1 MQITRKN
8 IKYLRIKIDREGQ
21 LIVSAPL
28 HMSQRQI
35 ELFLEEK
42 KNRIRKYTSHI
53 QQKKS
58 ENILQP
64 DQVILYG
71 EIYTMFACS
80 GSSDIVVDAMNKTIH
95 SKYNLLDLNIQQSV
109 LKRYAK
115 TILTTQL
122 QELSRK
128 HNKKFNK
135 IIIRDQKTKRGT
147 CSSKKNI

>member
-21 LIVSAPL
+21 LVVSAP
-28 HMSQRQI
+28 HNMPQGQI
-35 ELFLEEK
+35 DRFLKEK
-42 KNRIRKYTSHI
+42 KDRIRKCTSRI

-64 DQVILYG
+64 EQVILYG
-71 EIYTMFACS
+71 DIYTISACS
-80 GSSDIVVDAMNKTIH
+80 GSSHIVVDIIDKTIH
-95 SKYNLLDLNIQQSV
+95 SKHNLLDLNIQKSV
-109 LKRYAK
+109 LKRYAR